1 MVASPALVRPG
12 ALPGTYCGLRLTI
25 NRNSNRPRSASL
37 NKGYPMFIGLLLS
50 LLSGFC
56 FGVCFVP
63 VRYMNKFAWEN
74 IWFVYSL
81 IGTAILPLLV
91 GWATIPSMLGLY
103 REIGW
108 RMNLLV
114 IAAGLLSGAGVVMY
128 GLALVRIGMAL
139 VNALGNGISLVLGAF
154 IPLLIQHREAI
165 RGPLGAAL
173 LLGLAFAVPGVV
185 ICAVAASKREQD
197 SAYMDAEH
205 QKEHSH
211 TQRAWVGVALAI
223 GFGLLQPAM
232 NFGLAFA
239 GDYMKLASAHGT
251 PEAFTSNAFYLP
263 YLPPSLLSSGLYFA
277 FLWKKNGTLVQFR
290 GPNLLRYCLWCLL
303 IAVIWFAGM
312 ILYGWAMP
320 WMKSYGPVIGWPVLM
335 ASITIFSA
343 VVEYFY
349 GDWHGRALRMLSY
362 GLFALTLAIAIFGYA
377 NWLIEKMA

>member
-1 MVASPALVRPG
+1 V
-12 ALPGTYCGLRLTI
+12 
-25 NRNSNRPRSASL
+25 
-37 NKGYPMFIGLLLS
+37 FIGLLLAI
-50 LLSGFC
+50 LSGVC

-74 IWFVYSL
+74 IWFIYSL
-81 IGTAILPLLV
+81 FGVAIFPLLL
-91 GWATIPSMLGLY
+91 GWVTIPSMLGLY

-139 VNALGNGISLVLGAF
+139 VNALGNGISLLLGAF
-154 IPLLIQHREAI
+154 VPLLIQHREAI
-165 RGPLGAAL
+165 RGPLGLSL

-185 ICAVAASKREQD
+185 ICAIAASERDQD
-197 SAYMDAEH
+197 SAYMDTEQ
-205 QKEHSH
+205 QKGHS
-211 TQRAWVGVALAI
+211 RARIALVGVVLAI

-239 GDYMKLASAHGT
+239 GDYMKLARAHGT
-251 PEAFTSNAFYLP
+251 SEAFTSNAFYIP

-277 FLWKKNGTLVQFR
+277 FLWKRNRTLGQFR
-290 GPNLLRYCLWCLL
+290 GPNALRYCLWCLL

-320 WMKSYGPVIGWPVLM
+320 WMKSYGPIIGWPVLM
-335 ASITIFSA
+335 ASITLFSA

-349 GDWHGRALRMLSY
+349 GDWHGRALRTLSY
-362 GLFALTLAIAIFGYA
+362 GLVALTIAIAIFGYA

>member
-1 MVASPALVRPG
+1 
-12 ALPGTYCGLRLTI
+12 
-25 NRNSNRPRSASL
+25 
-37 NKGYPMFIGLLLS
+37 
-50 LLSGFC
+50 
-56 FGVCFVP
+56 
-63 VRYMNKFAWEN
+63 MNKFAWEN
-74 IWFVYSL
+74 IWFIYSL
-81 IGTAILPLLV
+81 FGVAIFPLLL
-91 GWATIPSMLGLY
+91 GWVTIPSMLGLY

-139 VNALGNGISLVLGAF
+139 VNALGNGISLLLGAF
-154 IPLLIQHREAI
+154 VPLLIQHREAI
-165 RGPLGAAL
+165 RGPLGLSL

-185 ICAVAASKREQD
+185 ICAIAASERDQD
-197 SAYMDAEH
+197 SAYMDTEQ
-205 QKEHSH
+205 QKGHS
-211 TQRAWVGVALAI
+211 RARIALVGVVLAI

-239 GDYMKLASAHGT
+239 GDYMKLARAHGT
-251 PEAFTSNAFYLP
+251 SEAFTSNAFYIP

-277 FLWKKNGTLVQFR
+277 FLWKRNRTLGQFR
-290 GPNLLRYCLWCLL
+290 GPNALRYCLWCLL

-320 WMKSYGPVIGWPVLM
+320 WMKSYGPIIGWPVLM
-335 ASITIFSA
+335 ASITLFSA

-349 GDWHGRALRMLSY
+349 GDWHGRALRTLSY
-362 GLFALTLAIAIFGYA
+362 GLVALTIAIAIFGYA